1 LFNNKFQEQEM
12 ASQAEI
18 RQQIT
23 NQIIDA
29 LKRGVAPWRQPWV
42 NDANAGLPSNVIS
55 KKRYQGVNAIL
66 LGLMSMDQEY
76 QSRHW
81 GTFRQ
86 WKALGGSVRRGEM
99 GMRIVFYKPLKRQQM
114 KADGSTENVN
124 IPLMKTFCVFNS
136 EQTTLDGFQV
146 QNDHEPPSYCSD
158 AFGEAETLIASTNA
172 DIRFGGN
179 EACYYPQGDF
189 IQMPHKSSFTTDSG
203 FYEVMF
209 HELAHWSEKRLGWED
224 SYAMGELVAE
234 MSACFVAKELRIPQ
248 SGDFLDQHTSYLA
261 TWLTKLE
268 SDPRFIFRASTQAS
282 KATDFLLSFR
292 NQTAIVPEY
301 DEVPF

>member
-1 LFNNKFQEQEM
+1 M

-29 LKRGVAPWRQPWV
+29 LKRGTIPWRKPWI
-42 NDANAGLPSNVIS
+42 NHENAGLPSNVIS

-66 LGLMSMDQEY
+66 LGLMSADQEY
-76 QSRHW
+76 QSRYW
-81 GTFRQ
+81 GTYRQ
-86 WKALGGSVRRGEM
+86 WKMLGGSVRRGEM

-114 KADGSTENVN
+114 KADGSTQDVN
-124 IPLMKTFCVFNS
+124 IPLMKTFVVFNS
-136 EQTTLDGFQV
+136 GQTTLDEYHV

-158 AFGEAETLIASTNA
+158 AFGEAESLIANTQS

-189 IQMPHKSSFTTDSG
+189 IQMPHKSSFTSDSG

-209 HELAHWSEKRLGWED
+209 HELAHWSESRLGWEKD

-234 MSACFVAKELRIPQ
+234 MSSCFVSTELRIPQ
-248 SGDFLDQHTSYLA
+248 SGDFVEQHTAYLA
-261 TWLTKLE
+261 SWLTELE
-268 SDPRFIFRASTQAS
+268 NDPKFIFKASSQSS

-292 NQTAIVPEY
+292 NKTALVHELD

>member
-1 LFNNKFQEQEM
+1 M

-29 LKRGVAPWRQPWV
+29 LKRGTIPWRKPWI
-42 NDANAGLPSNVIS
+42 NHENAGLPSNVIS

-66 LGLMSMDQEY
+66 LGLMSMDQGY
-76 QSRHW
+76 QSKHW

-86 WKALGGSVRRGEM
+86 WRMLGGSV
-99 GMRIVFYKPLKRQQM
+99 KREQM
-114 KADGSTENVN
+114 KADGKTKDVN
-124 IPLMKTFCVFNS
+124 IPLMKTFVVFNS
-136 EQTTLDGFQV
+136 EQTTLDEYQV

-158 AFGEAETLIASTNA
+158 AFAEAESLIASTNA

-179 EACYYPQGDF
+179 RACYFRQGDF
-189 IQMPHKSSFTTDSG
+189 IQMPHKSSFTSDSG
-203 FYEVMF
+203 FYETMF
-209 HELAHWSEKRLGWED
+209 HELAHWSESRLGWEKD

-234 MSACFVAKELRIPQ
+234 MSACFVSTELRIPQ
-248 SGDFLDQHTSYLA
+248 SGDFVEQHTAYLA
-261 TWLTKLE
+261 SWLTELE
-268 SDPRFIFRASTQAS
+268 NDPKFIFKASSQSS

-292 NQTAIVPEY
+292 NKTALVHEL
-301 DEVPF
+301 DEELPF